1 MAKST
6 IEKKLSNVALFSHY
20 SSRQLAG
27 VARLTT
33 TTEVAAGR
41 ELITEGQIGQELF
54 VVLDGEAEVR
64 KGDTVIATRGQ
75 GSIFGETALLV
86 DRPRNATVV
95 ASTDMT
101 VASIEGS
108 NFRLLLEQ
116 HPDLYLPL
124 LASMANRL
132 AEFDDPH

>member
-1 MAKST
+1 
-6 IEKKLSNVALFSHY
+6 
-20 SSRQLAG
+20 

-64 KGDTVIATRGQ
+64 KGDTLIATRGP

-95 ASTDMT
+95 ARTDMT
-101 VASIEGS
+101 VALIERG
-108 NFRLLLEQ
+108 NFQLLLEE

-132 AEFDDPH
+132 AEFDDPD

>member
-6 IEKKLSNVALFSHY
+6 IEKKLGQVALFSHY
-20 SSRQLAG
+20 SSRQLAS

-33 TTEVAAGR
+33 TIEVAGGR
-41 ELITEGQIGQELF
+41 ELIAEGQAGHELF

-64 KGDTVIATRGQ
+64 RGDTVIATRGP

-95 ASTDMT
+95 ARTDMS
-101 VASIEGS
+101 VASIDRG
-108 NFRLLLEQ
+108 NFQRLLEQ

-132 AEFDDPH
+132 AEFDDPD